1 MKRILVLPA
10 LLSLLVF
17 SCTKTEQA
25 SLPKN
30 AMLDLEQA
38 AASNMAGGGP
48 GRGCATNE
56 VHARN
61 LSENPGLAKKM
72 NDIEAFTKKA
82 MADPSTFKIVDGV
95 LEIPVHINL
104 LYRTTAENI
113 SNTQLQSQIDVLN
126 KDFGATNSDY
136 NQIPALFAPVASGD
150 VKIKFVWTIA
160 NLTRKQTTKTTWGT
174 RDAMKSTKSGGLN
187 PVSPTTTMNIW
198 VCTIGGG
205 ILGYAQFP
213 GGRSS
218 TDGIVVDSKYFGST
232 GTATAPFNLGRTAT
246 HEVGHYFN
254 LRHIW
259 GDATCG
265 NDFVT
270 DTPPHNTA
278 NTGVPQYPHLSTCT
292 GTPIEMTM
300 NYMDYTDD
308 RGMYMFSAGQA
319 SRMQATFAVGG
330 PRASLR

>member
-1 MKRILVLPA
+1 MKKVLVLPA

-17 SCTKTEQA
+17 SCTKTDQA

-30 AMLDLEQA
+30 ATLDLEQA
-38 AASNMAGGGP
+38 APTNLVGGGP

-56 VHARN
+56 VHSRD
-61 LSENPGLAKKM
+61 LQEIPGLAKKM
-72 NDIEAFTKKA
+72 SDIEAFTKKA
-82 MADPSTFKIVDGV
+82 MADPSTYRLINGV

-104 LYRTTAENI
+104 LYRTSAENI
-113 SNTQLQSQIDVLN
+113 SIAQLQTQIDVLN
-126 KDFGATNSDY
+126 KDFAATNSDY
-136 NQIPALFAPVASGD
+136 NQIPSLFSPVAAGD
-150 VKIKFVWTIA
+150 IKIKFVWTST
-160 NLTRKQTTKTTWGT
+160 NLTRKSTTKTSWGT
-174 RDAMKSTKSGGLN
+174 RNAMKSTKSGGLN
-187 PVSPTTTMNIW
+187 PVSPTTTLNIW

-213 GGRSS
+213 GGSS
-218 TDGIVVDSKYFGST
+218 TTDGVVIDSKYFGT
-232 GTATAPFNLGRTAT
+232 NGTATAPFNLGRTAT

-265 NDFVT
+265 NDLVA

-278 NTGVPQYPHLSTCT
+278 NYGVPTYPHYSTCT
-292 GTPIEMTM
+292 GGPIEMTM

-308 RGMYMFSAGQA
+308 RGMYMFSVLQA

>member
-1 MKRILVLPA
+1 MRKFLVLPA
-10 LLSLLVF
+10 LLSILVF
-17 SCTKTEQA
+17 SCTKMDQA
-25 SLPKN
+25 TLPKN
-30 AMLDLEQA
+30 ATLDLEQA
-38 AASNMAGGGP
+38 APSNMAGGGP

-61 LSENPGLAKKM
+61 LMENPGLAKKM

-82 MADPSTFKIVDGV
+82 IADPSTYKLVNDV

-104 LYRTTAENI
+104 LWRTTAENI
-113 SNTQLQSQIDVLN
+113 NNDQLQSQIDVLN
-126 KDFGATNSDY
+126 KDFASTNSEY
-136 NQIPALFAPVASGD
+136 SNIPAPFIPVASGD
-150 VKIKFVWTIA
+150 VKIKFVWSI
-160 NLTRKQTTKTTWGT
+160 NNVTRRQTTKSSWGT
-174 RDAMKSTKSGGLN
+174 RDAMKSTKTGGLN
-187 PVSPTTTMNIW
+187 AVSPTTTLNIW

-213 GGRSS
+213 GGKSA
-218 TDGIVVDSKYFGST
+218 TDGIVVDSKYFGT
-232 GTATAPFNLGRTAT
+232 KGTATFPFNLGRTAT

-259 GDATCG
+259 GDQICG
-265 NDFVT
+265 TDFVA

-278 NTGVPQYPHLSTCT
+278 NRGVPEYPHYSTCT

-308 RGMYMFSAGQA
+308 RGMYMFSALQA
-319 SRMQATFAVGG
+319 SRMQATFADGG

>member
-1 MKRILVLPA
+1 MKKILVLPV

-17 SCTKTEQA
+17 SCTKTEQS

-30 AMLDLEQA
+30 STLDLEQA
-38 AASNMAGGGP
+38 VPSNLAGGGP

-61 LSENPGLAKKM
+61 LLENPGLAKKM

-82 MADPSTFKIVDGV
+82 MADPSTYKLVNGF
-95 LEIPVHINL
+95 LEVPVHINL

-113 SNTQLQSQIDVLN
+113 SNAQLQSQIDVLN
-126 KDFGATNSDY
+126 RDFGATNSDY
-136 NQIPALFAPVASGD
+136 NQIPALFTPVASGD
-150 VKIKFVWTIA
+150 VKIKFVWTTA
-160 NLTRKQTTKTTWGT
+160 KLTKKSTTKTTWGT

-265 NDFVT
+265 SDQVG
-270 DTPPHNTA
+270 DTPQHNTA
-278 NTGVPQYPHLSTCT
+278 NYGVQTYPHLSTCT

-319 SRMQATFAVGG
+319 TRMQATFAVGG